1 LKIEVAT
8 NSPNLVKFI
17 STIKEEADKKDL
29 KPKLLSKKQALEQ
42 MKKGNV
48 AAYQRMAA
56 SINGSVE

>member
-17 STIKEEADKKDL
+17 WTIKEEADKKDL
-29 KPKLLSKKQALEQ
+29 KPKLLSQKQALEQ
-42 MKKGNV
+42 MKKGNI
-48 AAYQRMAA
+48 AAYQRMVA